1 MSQKFNIFKIT
12 YYSLAVLAHL
22 FIINWANTTFPI
34 PFFKRICYLTNISLY
49 LDTIYFITMLLV
61 HLKLIEFHRS
71 VEIGYF
77 KFCYLMSFVVFILY
91 WGIIL
96 TNPELLMPKDVKI
109 PLGLDLFLHGANF
122 ILNLLEAKVINPRE
136 NFSFHFLFY
145 LSFCVVYGTMLK
157 VVLHVFDWVV
167 YPFVSVGHVEY
178 FVVMLMALGLVML
191 GDLTYYIL
199 TKNHHHYYLHA
210 NQAQLKKELN
220 KD

>member
-1 MSQKFNIFKIT
+1 MSKKFNIFKIT

-22 FIINWANTTFPI
+22 LIIHWTNITFPG
-34 PFFKRICYLTNISLY
+34 PFLKKVCYLTNISLY
-49 LDTIYFITMLLV
+49 LDTIYFISMLFV

-77 KFCYLMSFVVFILY
+77 KFCYVMSFVVFMLY

-96 TNPELLMPKDVKI
+96 TNPELLLRKDVKI

-122 ILNLLEAKVINPRE
+122 ILNLLEAKLINPRE
-136 NFSFHFLFY
+136 NYSFHFLFY
-145 LSFCVVYGTMLK
+145 LSFCGLYGAMLK
-157 VVLHVFDWVV
+157 AVMYVFDWVV

-178 FVVMLMALGLVML
+178 FVVMLMALGLVLL
-191 GDLTYYIL
+191 GDLTYHGL
-199 TKNHHHYYLHA
+199 TKNHQYHHHA
-210 NQAQLKKELN
+210 HQQQMKKELN